1 MHSSRRSA
9 SAHATPPSGSVRRVA
24 TTVTA
29 LDLPKFDYTDPQI
42 RGDRF
47 HETMRD
53 LRERSWIAT
62 SDFGYFVLDREAAGF
77 FLRTRKAEFP
87 GVYMF
92 DLLGIQDGPLRS
104 SLSRNILTLGGEQHA
119 RLRALVQPS
128 FTPKAAD
135 RYRPAMRRFLAEL
148 WDKVADRGRCDFVH
162 DFAKPYPAL
171 MIATVVG
178 APLEDASELHR
189 LSNLLQQQFDAIALM
204 TRREELERAAEEFD
218 AYVGKLV
225 EDKRRSAGDDLVS
238 ELIAAEQEGD
248 RLSDD
253 ECMSLVR
260 DVLNGGVDTTQSQL
274 SHGVRMFADNPDQ
287 WARLA
292 REPELAPRAAEEV
305 LRFEPVAPFTARVM
319 LEDVEFRDVEF
330 PKGTVVIACQ
340 WTANRESEGDAD
352 PQQFDIL
359 ADRSASKS
367 LTFGAGPHFCLGM
380 NLARAELQEGLAFLA
395 AHMPGLSLDGEPEY
409 DTITG
414 IYGMHSLPV
423 RWSAA

>member
-1 MHSSRRSA
+1 MTA
-9 SAHATPPSGSVRRVA
+9 VA
-24 TTVTA
+24 D
-29 LDLPKFDYTDPQI
+29 LDLPKFDYTNPDL

-47 HETMRD
+47 HETMED
-53 LRERSWIAT
+53 LRARSWIAT
-62 SDFGYFVLDREAAGF
+62 SEFGYVVLDREAAGF
-77 FLRTRKAEFP
+77 FLRSRKAEFP

-92 DLLGIQDGPLRS
+92 DLLGITDGPLRS

-135 RYRPAMRRFLAEL
+135 KYRPAMRGFLEQL
-148 WDKVADRGRCDFVH
+148 WEKVADYGRCDFVR

-189 LSNLLQQQFDAIALM
+189 LSNLLQQQFDAIAVM

-218 AYVGKLV
+218 AYVAKLV
-225 EDKRRSAGDDLVS
+225 EDRRRSPGEDLVS
-238 ELIAAEQEGD
+238 ELITAEQEGD
-248 RLSDD
+248 RLSDE
-253 ECMSLVR
+253 ECQALVR

-274 SHGVRMFADNPDQ
+274 SHGVRMFADHPAQ
-287 WARLA
+287 WEQLA
-292 REPELAPRAAEEV
+292 RDPLLAPQAAEEV

-319 LEDVEFRDVEF
+319 LEDVEFRDVTF
-330 PKGTVVIACQ
+330 PQGTVVMACQ

-352 PQQFDIL
+352 PTTFDIL
-359 ADRSASKS
+359 SPRGSAKS
-367 LTFGAGPHFCLGM
+367 LTFGAGAHFCLGA

-395 AHMPGLSLDGEPEY
+395 PRMPGLALDGAPVY

-414 IYGMHSLPV
+414 IYGMSSLPV
-423 RWSAA
+423 RWSTY

>member
-1 MHSSRRSA
+1 MTA
-9 SAHATPPSGSVRRVA
+9 
-24 TTVTA
+24 VTD
-29 LDLPKFDYTDPQI
+29 LDLPAFDYTNPDL

-47 HETMRD
+47 HETMED

-62 SDFGYFVLDREAAGF
+62 SDFGYVVLDREAAGF
-77 FLRTRKAEFP
+77 FLRSKQAEFP

-92 DLLGIQDGPLRS
+92 DLLGITDGPLRS

-135 RYRPAMRRFLAEL
+135 RYRPAMRGFLEQL
-148 WDKVADRGRCDFVH
+148 WEQVADRGSCDFVR

-178 APLEDASELHR
+178 APLDDAAELHR
-189 LSNLLQQQFDAIALM
+189 LSNLLQQQFDAIAVM

-218 AYVGKLV
+218 AYVAKLV
-225 EDKRRSAGDDLVS
+225 EDRRRSPGEDLVS
-238 ELIAAEQEGD
+238 ELITAEQAGD
-248 RLSDD
+248 RLSDE
-253 ECMSLVR
+253 ECRALVR

-274 SHGVRMFADNPDQ
+274 SHGVRMFADHPDQ
-287 WARLA
+287 WELLA
-292 REPELAPRAAEEV
+292 RDPALAPQAAEEV

-319 LEDVEFRDVEF
+319 LEDVEFRDVTF
-330 PKGTVVIACQ
+330 PQGTVVMACQ

-352 PQQFDIL
+352 PASFDI
-359 ADRSASKS
+359 ASPRGAAKS
-367 LTFGAGPHFCLGM
+367 LTFGAGPHFCLGA

-395 AHMPGLSLDGEPEY
+395 PRMPGLALDGEPVY

-423 RWSAA
+423 RWSA

>member
-1 MHSSRRSA
+1 M
-9 SAHATPPSGSVRRVA
+9 
-24 TTVTA
+24 TTVA
-29 LDLPKFDYTDPQI
+29 DLDLPRFDYTNPDL

-47 HETMRD
+47 HETMQD

-62 SDFGYFVLDREAAGF
+62 SDFGYVVLDREAAGF
-77 FLRTRKAEFP
+77 FLRSRQAEFP
-87 GVYMF
+87 GVFMF
-92 DLLGIQDGPLRS
+92 DLLGITDGPLRD
-104 SLSRNILTLGGEQHA
+104 SLSRNILTLGGEQHT
-119 RLRALVQPS
+119 RLRQLVKPS

-135 RYRPAMRRFLAEL
+135 KYRPAMRGFLEQL
-148 WDKVADRGRCDFVH
+148 WEKVANRGRCDFVH

-189 LSNLLQQQFDAIALM
+189 LSNLLQQQFDAIAVM

-218 AYVGKLV
+218 AYVAKLV
-225 EDKRRSAGDDLVS
+225 EDRRRSPGDDLVS

-248 RLSDD
+248 RLSDE
-253 ECMSLVR
+253 ECQALVR

-274 SHGVRMFADNPDQ
+274 SHGVRMFADHPDQ
-287 WARLA
+287 WEALA
-292 REPELAPRAAEEV
+292 RDPSLAPQAAEEV
-305 LRFEPVAPFTARVM
+305 LRYEPVAPFTARVM
-319 LEDVEFRDVEF
+319 LEDVEFRDVTF
-330 PKGTVVIACQ
+330 PQGTVVMACQ

-352 PQQFDIL
+352 PMEFDIH
-359 ADRSASKS
+359 AERGAAKS

-395 AHMPGLSLDGEPEY
+395 PRMPGLALDGEPVY

-423 RWSAA
+423 RWSA

>member
-1 MHSSRRSA
+1 
-9 SAHATPPSGSVRRVA
+9 
-24 TTVTA
+24 
-29 LDLPKFDYTDPQI
+29 
-42 RGDRF
+42 
-47 HETMRD
+47 
-53 LRERSWIAT
+53 
-62 SDFGYFVLDREAAGF
+62 VLDREAAGF
-77 FLRTRKAEFP
+77 FLRSRKAEFP

-92 DLLGIQDGPLRS
+92 DLLGITDGPLRS

-135 RYRPAMRRFLAEL
+135 KYRPAMRRFLEQL
-148 WDKVADRGRCDFVH
+148 WEPVANQGRCDFVR

-189 LSNLLQQQFDAIALM
+189 LSNLLQQQFDAIAVM

-225 EDKRRSAGDDLVS
+225 EDRRRSPGEDLVS

-248 RLSDD
+248 RLSDE
-253 ECMSLVR
+253 ECQALVR

-274 SHGVRMFADNPDQ
+274 SHGVRMFADHPAQ
-287 WARLA
+287 WEQLA
-292 REPELAPRAAEEV
+292 RDPSLAPQAAEEV

-319 LEDVEFRDVEF
+319 LEDVEFRDVTF
-330 PKGTVVIACQ
+330 PQGTVVMACQ

-352 PQQFDIL
+352 PASFDI
-359 ADRSASKS
+359 RSPRGSAKS
-367 LTFGAGPHFCLGM
+367 LTFGAGAHFCLGA

-395 AHMPGLSLDGEPEY
+395 PRMPGLALDGEPVY

-423 RWSAA
+423 RWST

>member
-1 MHSSRRSA
+1 MTA
-9 SAHATPPSGSVRRVA
+9 VA
-24 TTVTA
+24 E
-29 LDLPKFDYTDPQI
+29 LDLPTFDYTDPDL
-42 RGDRF
+42 RGSRF
-47 HETMRD
+47 HEVMRA
-53 LRERSWIAT
+53 LREESWIA
-62 SDFGYFVLDREAAGF
+62 SSEFGYFVLDREAAGF
-77 FLRTRKAEFP
+77 FLRSRKAEFP
-87 GVYMF
+87 GAYMF
-92 DLLGIQDGPLRS
+92 DLLGITEGPLRE
-104 SLSRNILTLGGEQHA
+104 SLSRNILTLRGEQHA

-135 RYRPAMRRFLAEL
+135 RYRPAMRQFLSQL
-148 WDKVADRGRCDFVH
+148 WENVADRGQCDFVH

-204 TRREELERAAEEFD
+204 TRRDELERAAVEFD

-225 EDKRRSAGDDLVS
+225 EERRRSPGEDLVS
-238 ELIAAEQEGD
+238 ELIAAEQAGD

-253 ECMSLVR
+253 ECQALTR

-274 SHGVRMFADNPDQ
+274 SHGIRMFADHGDQ
-287 WARLA
+287 WELLA
-292 REPELAPRAAEEV
+292 RDAGLALQAAEEV

-319 LEDVEFRDVEF
+319 LEDVEFRDILF
-330 PKGTVVIACQ
+330 PQGTVVIACQ
-340 WTANRESEGDAD
+340 WSANREAEGDED
-352 PQQFDIL
+352 PYSFDITSPRG
-359 ADRSASKS
+359 AAKS
-367 LTFGAGPHFCLGM
+367 LTFGAGPHFCLGS

-395 AHMPGLSLDGEPEY
+395 PRMPGLALDGEPVY

-423 RWSAA
+423 RWST